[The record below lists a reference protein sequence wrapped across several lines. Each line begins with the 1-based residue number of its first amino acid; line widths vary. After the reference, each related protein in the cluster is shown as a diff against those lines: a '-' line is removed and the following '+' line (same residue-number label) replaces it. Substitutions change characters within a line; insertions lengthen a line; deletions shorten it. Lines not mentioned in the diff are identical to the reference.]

1 MGDTW
6 PNSQIPKMLL
16 DKTPKERDTPGAAQ
30 SDDGQG
36 GYRALKADLVADDVR
51 AKNDARRAAET
62 KIQAAVDDKLGP
74 TLAEV
79 RSQDR
84 VLEVERGEIQRK
96 AGQGRRGPGRLASVF
111 RVHYAGKE

>member
-6 PNSQIPKMLL
+6 PNSNIPKMRL
-16 DKTPKERDTPGAAQ
+16 DPTPSERDTPGAAQ

-51 AKNDARRAAET
+51 AKNDARRAAEA
-62 KIQAAVDDKLGP
+62 KVQATLEDKLGP

-84 VLEVERGEIQRK
+84 VLEVERVELQRK

-111 RVHYAGKE
+111 RAHYAGKE